1 MKRLIRKVILL
12 SVLISL
18 PTLMLFVDG
27 YAQVGAPTG
36 PTEPAA
42 MTKAAEKELEARAE
56 EAEKLRK
63 EQLKAEEKRLK
74 EEEKQLKKEEKA
86 RKKAEKARLK
96 EEKKQLK
103 KDEKARKKAEKA
115 RLKEEKEQLKKE
127 EKARKKAEENRPKE
141 EQKQLKKEEKARKK
155 AEKARLKEEKKRQ
168 KEEAKWRKE
177 EEKRLKKL
185 EKEKRKAEEK
195 IRKEEAKRKKSS
207 LVKNPGTPEG
217 KAAEMILKYY
227 EFYFPIM
234 MVYEENEQCLRKG
247 GADKANLCKKMGG
260 VGDARITK
268 IKTFLGAPEE
278 IAGKKRTTIATKL
291 QGTIV
296 VNGKKRTVKREE
308 YFYLDT
314 RNDVT
319 EFSDAHGVFRL
330 TFKK

>member
-1 MKRLIRKVILL
+1 MKRLIRKVSLL

-74 EEEKQLKKEEKA
+74 EEEKRLKKEEKD
-86 RKKAEKARLK
+86 RKKAEEKRLK
-96 EEKKQLK
+96 EEK
-103 KDEKARKKAEKA
+103 
-115 RLKEEKEQLKKE
+115 
-127 EKARKKAEENRPKE
+127 
-141 EQKQLKKEEKARKK
+141 KQLKKEEKARKK